1 MWIASISKLFTAV
14 SCLIAVEKGL
24 MTLDTNAREIIPEFS
39 GLQHL
44 TGFEGAD
51 LGNRVP
57 ILEKVS
63 GPITLR

>member
-1 MWIASISKLFTAV
+1 MWIASITKLFTAV

-24 MTLDTNAREIIPEFS
+24 MTLDTNALDVIPEFTD
-39 GLQHL
+39 LQYL
-44 TGFEGAD
+44 TGFEEVGV
-51 LGNRVP
+51 GNRVP